1 MDSYIEDLKL
11 KVNRL
16 MSSPSS
22 QLIKEIESLLRDI
35 KRRDEIPQDLKR
47 KLAPIINQLGASYR
61 YEMGSDIPYLVI
73 SVIDKIT
80 STQGS
85 KTSGSQSL
93 SANGQRTAVNAG
105 QTAVCGQAKMKSD
118 IKNKLS
124 AFNILGN
131 FGIKL

>member
-1 MDSYIEDLKL
+1 MDSYIEDLRV

-16 MSSPSS
+16 KSSPSS
-22 QLIKEIESLLRDI
+22 QLLKEIESLLRDI

-47 KLAPIINQLGASYR
+47 KLAPIINQLGAYYR

-80 STQGS
+80 STQGP
-85 KTSGSQSL
+85 KTNDNKPIFGRIT
-93 SANGQRTAVNAG
+93 NVNAG
-105 QTAVCGQAKMKSD
+105 QTAVCGQAKMISD

-124 AFNILGN
+124 AFFLLRN

>member
-1 MDSYIEDLKL
+1 MDSYIEDLKT
-11 KVNRL
+11 KVNKL
-16 MSSPSS
+16 KSNPSS

-35 KRRDEIPQDLKR
+35 RRREDIPQDLKR
-47 KLAPIINQLGASYR
+47 KLAPVINQLGAAYK
-61 YEMGSDIPYLVI
+61 YEMGSEIPYLVI

-80 STQGS
+80 SSQGS
-85 KTSGSQSL
+85 KTSSNQPLFGRIT
-93 SANGQRTAVNAG
+93 NVNAG
-105 QTAVCGQAKMKSD
+105 QTAACGLNKMRSD